1 MDLYGDPYRAAT
13 RGKEKE
19 RQYSTYG
26 IKAKRFN
33 WAMWTETDEKV
44 KTEEKRENKKERW
57 DSVIEESEEIWK
69 NMPVRYEIE
78 RKSGNSMKL

>member
-1 MDLYGDPYRAAT
+1 
-13 RGKEKE
+13 
-19 RQYSTYG
+19 
-26 IKAKRFN
+26 
-33 WAMWTETDEKV
+33 MWTETDEKV